1 MRTYL
6 EAEEKG
12 VNDATIIGISTG
24 IKIIISLLKE
34 ASLHNSNLRDET
46 LAFLLSMLSKVKPL
60 GLWGVTHVDRVLD
73 RSLHTVVNFLEE
85 IVLSKETPEKSK
97 EKAFKVLFSL
107 GLLRGSLPNL
117 LCIVNLL
124 RIRILNV
131 DFQRELNSF
140 LKERPH
146 VLFDFIA

>member
-60 GLWGVTHVDRVLD
+60 GL
-73 RSLHTVVNFLEE
+73 
-85 IVLSKETPEKSK
+85 
-97 EKAFKVLFSL
+97 
-107 GLLRGSLPNL
+107 
-117 LCIVNLL
+117 
-124 RIRILNV
+124 
-131 DFQRELNSF
+131 
-140 LKERPH
+140 
-146 VLFDFIA
+146 